1 MFISLIDFYILY
13 QKIPHI
19 ILKYIFNPRR
29 VISIYSMHMTLC
41 MTSVTKTG
49 IQRVF
54 IIRYQWCWQ
63 KEKNNLD
70 RVLKIT
76 LDSKGISSSD
86 RHAYVTL
93 SQQVSRIVNWL
104 NYEHSP
110 LFWSPVKRT
119 LLQHFKQYF
128 N

>member
-29 VISIYSMHMTLC
+29 VISKNSMHMTLC

-54 IIRYQWCWQ
+54 IIRYQ
-63 KEKNNLD
+63 
-70 RVLKIT
+70 
-76 LDSKGISSSD
+76 
-86 RHAYVTL
+86 
-93 SQQVSRIVNWL
+93 
-104 NYEHSP
+104 
-110 LFWSPVKRT
+110 
-119 LLQHFKQYF
+119 
-128 N
+128 